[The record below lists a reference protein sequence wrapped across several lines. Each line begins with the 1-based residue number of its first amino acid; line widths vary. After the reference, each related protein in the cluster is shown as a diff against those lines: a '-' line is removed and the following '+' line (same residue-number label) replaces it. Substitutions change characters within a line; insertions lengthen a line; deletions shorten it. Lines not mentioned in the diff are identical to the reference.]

1 MVSYAVLV
9 CVVQTRLPAPDVV
22 VGSTVHPFAAL
33 SAWCVA
39 KLRRA
44 RYVYE
49 IRDLW
54 PQTLIDLGAIGQ
66 RSLGARFLWAL
77 EAFLVG
83 KADSVITLLPGTAT
97 YLQGRGLRTDH
108 VWYVPNGAT
117 NLTGAPHARQPSESP
132 GVDKLSKLL
141 GEMVRRRMAGE
152 VIFAYVGT
160 LGRVYHLD
168 VVLRA
173 HKLAVARAKRPIC
186 LLLVGDG
193 PEKQRLQ
200 KLTAELHIPNVI
212 FADPVPNEDVP
223 ELLATADVGVVHT
236 TYNPVYRFGI
246 SFNKVFDYMAA
257 GVPIVFA
264 CSTVNDPV
272 EAAGAGTTVVPD
284 NPEALSAAL
293 VTLADC
299 DIAERRRMGEAG
311 RRFVETH
318 HDMAQLGERFADIVG
333 CSPSLPDAT
342 VASSLPG

>member
-1 MVSYAVLV
+1 MLSYAVLV

-54 PQTLIDLGAIGQ
+54 PQTLIDLGALAQ
-66 RSLGARFLWAL
+66 RSPGARFLWAL
-77 EAFLVG
+77 EAFLVA

-108 VWYVPNGAT
+108 VWYLPNGA
-117 NLTGAPHARQPSESP
+117 NLTVPQHARPSGSP
-132 GVDKLSKLL
+132 GADKLAALL
-141 GEMVRRRMAGE
+141 AEMVRRRTAGE
-152 VIFAYVGT
+152 VLFAYVGT
-160 LGRVYHLD
+160 HGRVYHLD

-193 PEKQRLQ
+193 PEKQGLQ
-200 KLTAELHIPNVI
+200 KLAADLQIPNVI
-212 FADPVPNEDVP
+212 FADPVPNDAVP
-223 ELLATADVGVVHT
+223 QLLATTDVGVVHT
-236 TYNPVYRFGI
+236 TYNPVYRFGV

-257 GVPIVFA
+257 GIPIAFA

-272 EAAGAGTTVVPD
+272 EAAMAGRTVVPD
-284 NPEALSAAL
+284 DPEALSGAL
-293 VTLADC
+293 VALADC
-299 DIAERRRMGEAG
+299 DAAERRRMGEAG
-311 RRFVETH
+311 RRFVESH

-333 CSPSLPDAT
+333 CQAARPDAPY
-342 VASSLPG
+342 LRR